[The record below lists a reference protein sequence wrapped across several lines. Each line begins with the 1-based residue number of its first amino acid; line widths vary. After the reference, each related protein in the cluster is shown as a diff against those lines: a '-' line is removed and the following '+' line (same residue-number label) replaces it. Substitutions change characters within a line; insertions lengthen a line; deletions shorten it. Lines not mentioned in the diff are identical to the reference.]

1 VRGQLSVTDD
11 YDGAMKRHRVDP
23 GEKFDLADYDPDDT
37 SLVKGGKREG
47 EKASEK
53 LCDRLGELQ
62 DVLYAE
68 HRWKLLI
75 ILQGMDTSG
84 KDGTIRHVM
93 HGVDPLGVRVV
104 SFKKPSE
111 EELDHDFLWRV
122 HAKVP
127 ARGEVTIFNRSHYE
141 DVLVV
146 RVHDLVAEKVW
157 RKRYGQINDFEEILA
172 KNDTVILKFFLH
184 ISKDEQRKRLQERVD
199 NPKKRWKFQMGD
211 IEERKFWDDYME
223 AYEEAIENT
232 STEFAPWYV
241 VPSNAKWYR
250 NYVIGS
256 ILVKRL
262 EALKM
267 KVPDIDL
274 KGVVIPA

>member
-1 VRGQLSVTDD
+1 
-11 YDGAMKRHRVDP
+11 MKRYRVDP
-23 GEKFDLADYDPDDT
+23 GEKFDLARYDPDDT
-37 SLVKGGKREG
+37 SLAEGGRRQG

-53 LCDRLGELQ
+53 LCARLGELQ

-93 HGVDPLGVRVV
+93 GGVDPLGVRVI
-104 SFKKPSE
+104 SFKKPSD

-122 HAKVP
+122 HSKVP
-127 ARGEVTIFNRSHYE
+127 GRGEIAIFNRSHYE

-146 RVHDLVAEKVW
+146 RVHKLVPEKVW
-157 RKRYGQINDFEEILA
+157 RKRYGQINDFEEMLA

-184 ISKDEQRKRLQERVD
+184 ISKDEQRQRLQERVD
-199 NPKKRWKFQMGD
+199 DPKKRWKFQKGD
-211 IEERKFWDDYME
+211 IDERKLWDDYME
-223 AYEEAIENT
+223 AYEEAVEKT
-232 STEFAPWYV
+232 STDFAPWHV

-250 NYVIGS
+250 NYVIAS

-267 KVPDIDL
+267 KLPDIDL